1 MLENRRANNRT
12 EAITRR
18 QGMYV
23 RYLRQKYRSGGWL
36 VSHHFLRYW
45 PEQISAAR
53 WNPNI
58 VVRSIIGYLYK
69 PGTYKESMLLEE
81 SGSERY
87 IKLNGTCLHLSVPRF
102 RRST

>member
-1 MLENRRANNRT
+1 
-12 EAITRR
+12 
-18 QGMYV
+18 MYV

-58 VVRSIIGYLYK
+58 VVRSIISYLYK
-69 PGTYKESMLLEE
+69 SGTYKESNVAR
-81 SGSERY
+81 GIRIPKVYKAQRY
-87 IKLNGTCLHLSVPRF
+87 LPSFDCPEI
-102 RRST
+102 STST